1 MSKRCKYTRLIH
13 PKSLTELTRRST
25 TVYGRIHE
33 FPSKYVLRNLYGFHI
48 EKHVKRAFTYSS
60 YMNSKKMADINV
72 NSMTILLLYKSVNKN
87 LKTVLFTHN
96 GNLQWSGEIKYC
108 NFTNFAIILAWK
120 AILFN
125 SKKKKKKKVQSNFL
139 KMSQNAKLSIFS
151 FK

>member
-1 MSKRCKYTRLIH
+1 MFCCITHDYENVNISLQTVLLLELQKTNYAPNVFGSVIEVMSKRCKYTRLIH

-87 LKTVLFTHN
+87 LQTVLFTHN
-96 GNLQWSGEIKYC
+96 GNLQ
-108 NFTNFAIILAWK
+108 
-120 AILFN
+120 
-125 SKKKKKKKVQSNFL
+125 
-139 KMSQNAKLSIFS
+139 
-151 FK
+151 